1 MILTNIGLAK
11 FANAQVTE
19 TNVTFTQ
26 IAVGDSNGAYYNPT
40 ASMTALVHEV
50 WRGNIN
56 AIYIDENNPNWVVCE
71 GIIPTDVGGFMV
83 REMGLFDDEN
93 NLLAVGKVPETY
105 KPLLTNGS
113 AKDLYLKAILKV
125 SNANAVTLKIDPAVT
140 VASRKYVDDKIQI
153 VSTNL
158 ANVQQQLATHL
169 DNDEN
174 PHNVTKAQV
183 GLGNVD
189 NVKQAS
195 KLDFDAHV
203 LAKATDAIRP
213 HGMGRIAGQDY
224 EEGTFTPV
232 IYGLTTAGTHT
243 YNLQN
248 GIYRKIGRSV
258 FIAIQVRMSSKDTD
272 MAGGVSIGGLP
283 FVANFEAPLSIGRF
297 DFITLDSDVNSL
309 GALVRNASS
318 RIEINQMKNNNGVS
332 FLDSSKTTN
341 GTLFALAGVYSI

>member
-1 MILTNIGLAK
+1 MNEKFYMILTNIGLAK

-113 AKDLYLKAILKV
+113 AKDLYLKAILEV

-169 DNDEN
+169 DNYTQYFVRARSTLTQSIPSASWTDLVFNMYDNTHEGMFTPSSTSTTITIIEDGVYLIVGN
-174 PHNVTKAQV
+174 ISYQISATQGIAGLRVFLNNTDSLASVVNYLPQDRPVDINVT
-183 GLGNVD
+183 
-189 NVKQAS
+189 
-195 KLDFDAHV
+195 
-203 LAKATDAIRP
+203 
-213 HGMGRIAGQDY
+213 
-224 EEGTFTPV
+224 
-232 IYGLTTAGTHT
+232 
-243 YNLQN
+243 
-248 GIYRKIGRSV
+248 
-258 FIAIQVRMSSKDTD
+258 
-272 MAGGVSIGGLP
+272 
-283 FVANFEAPLSIGRF
+283 
-297 DFITLDSDVNSL
+297 
-309 GALVRNASS
+309 ALVSLKAGDTLKLQAYQTS
-318 RIEINQMKNNNGVS
+318 GVALNS
-332 FLDSSKTTN
+332 VVGSKSVPQFTVKKV
-341 GTLFALAGVYSI
+341 G

>member
-56 AIYIDENNPNWVVCE
+56 AIYIDENNPNWIVCE

-105 KPLLTNGS
+105 KPLLANGS
-113 AKDLYLKAILKV
+113 AKDLYLKAILEV
-125 SNANAVTLKIDPAVT
+125 SNASAVTLKIDPAVT

-158 ANVQQQLATHL
+158 ANVQQQLTTHL
-169 DNDEN
+169 DNYPGDLNRKFDKTGGTITGTVVVNGDVASGDEN
-174 PHNVTKAQV
+174 KQAKTRYDKELNEAQFIGLEVGLKHTTIVFVGDGLKYRPSLYTVNSVAYDVLTTEKIMYGTLNPETNVTAKV
-183 GLGNVD
+183 GTMYVN
-189 NVKQAS
+189 
-195 KLDFDAHV
+195 
-203 LAKATDAIRP
+203 TDSGKFYI
-213 HGMGRIAGQDY
+213 
-224 EEGTFTPV
+224 
-232 IYGLTTAGTHT
+232 
-243 YNLQN
+243 
-248 GIYRKIGRSV
+248 K
-258 FIAIQVRMSSKDTD
+258 
-272 MAGGVSIGGLP
+272 
-283 FVANFEAPLSIGRF
+283 
-297 DFITLDSDVNSL
+297 
-309 GALVRNASS
+309 
-318 RIEINQMKNNNGVS
+318 
-332 FLDSSKTTN
+332 TN
-341 GTLFALAGVYSI
+341 GTGNVGWTEK